1 VKGKISLITGS
12 TSGIGKAT
20 ATSLAAKGAFVIV
33 VGRNENK
40 GEVVVEEIKSKM
52 HNDNIFFEECDLADQ
67 SSINDFAYRINKNY
81 PKIDVLINNAGC
93 FTEKIQYTNDG
104 IEAQFGVNHIAHF
117 LLTHLLMPSLN
128 RSDAARIVNVSSD
141 AHYRGTINFAD
152 LYFQEKYSAIKA
164 YAQSKLA
171 NVLFTYE
178 LDRKLKASNK
188 YNITVNALH
197 PGEIKTRFVEKNN
210 NKLFGSFWKLAKPF
224 MQSIEKGAQTSV
236 FLASAKQMEGISGQY
251 WSKMKLKKSVKE
263 SYDKQV
269 ADRLWNVSRV
279 LCGEYLKEII

>member
-1 VKGKISLITGS
+1 MKGKISLITGS

>member
-1 VKGKISLITGS
+1 MKGKISLITGS

-20 ATSLAAKGAFVIV
+20 AASLAAKGAIIIV

-40 GEVVVEEIKSKM
+40 GEAIIDEIKTKM
-52 HNDNIFFEECDLADQ
+52 HNDNVFYEECDLADQ
-67 SSINDFAYRINKNY
+67 SSISDFAYRINKNY

-93 FTEKIQYTNDG
+93 FTEKIQFTTDG
-104 IEAQFGVNHIAHF
+104 IETQFGVNHIAHF

-128 RSDAARIVNVSSD
+128 KSDAARIINVSSD
-141 AHYRGTINFAD
+141 AHYRGTMNFSD
-152 LYFQEKYSAIKA
+152 LYFQEKYSPIKA

-178 LDRKLKASNK
+178 LDRRLKDNG
-188 YNITVNALH
+188 NTTITVNALH
-197 PGEIKTRFVEKNN
+197 PGEIKTRIAEKNN
-210 NKLFGSFWKLAKPF
+210 NKLFGLGWRLAKPL

-236 FLASAKQMEGISGQY
+236 FLASSKQMEGLSGQY
-251 WSKMKLKKSVKE
+251 WSKMKFKKSSKE
-263 SYDKQV
+263 SYDEQV

-279 LCGEYLKEII
+279 LCGGYLKEVV

>member
-1 VKGKISLITGS
+1 MKGKISLITGS

-20 ATSLAAKGAFVIV
+20 AASLAAKGAVVII

-117 LLTHLLMPSLN
+117 LLTHLLIPSLN
-128 RSDAARIVNVSSD
+128 KSDAARIINVSSD

-188 YNITVNALH
+188 HNITVNALH

-210 NKLFGSFWKLAKPF
+210 NKLFGSFWKLAKPL

-279 LCGEYLKEII
+279 LCGEYLKKII